1 LTVATNRIARFARG
15 GALAFEFSGTIGGGA
30 ICGWSVDRFF
40 GTEPWGLLV
49 FSVVGVVGGFLRLL
63 QLLRRFEA
71 IDRAER

>member
-1 LTVATNRIARFARG
+1 VATSRIARFARG

-30 ICGWSVDRFF
+30 ICGWGVDRWF
-40 GTEPWGLLV
+40 GTEPWGLMV

-63 QLLRRFEA
+63 QFLRRFEA